1 MRTQDTCLAFK
12 MSKQGNCLSVQWLG
26 LSASTTRGTDLI
38 PGQGTKILD
47 SSQGGKKKN
56 KKNPCKTEQLKSS
69 KYMLGMKTN
78 VPHFHDIETVLHL
91 NTKHLAVSETL
102 KN

>member
-47 SSQGGKKKN
+47 SSQGGQRKKK
-56 KKNPCKTEQLKSS
+56 KTLQNRTIKIIQVHAWYENQRPPL
-69 KYMLGMKTN
+69 
-78 VPHFHDIETVLHL
+78 P
-91 NTKHLAVSETL
+91 
-102 KN
+102 